1 MCKKIVIAI
10 DGPAASGKSSVAKN
24 LAEKLGFTYVD
35 TGAMYRAI
43 TYLAIRKNIV
53 DDVDAVIDLVKNI
66 KIELKFENG
75 LTRVFINGEEVT
87 EHIRTPE
94 VNAKVSEV
102 SRIPEVRQELVKI
115 QRKMGENGNLVA
127 EGRDTTTV
135 VFPNADLKI
144 YLTADLDER
153 ATRRHLEYQEKGNNV
168 SFDEVKENLKK
179 RDTIDSQ
186 RKVSPLSKA
195 EDAYELDTTDLTI
208 EQEIENIIKKVE
220 EIKAKKE
227 MQN

>member
-1 MCKKIVIAI
+1 MCKKIIIAI
-10 DGPAASGKSSVAKN
+10 DGPAASGKSSVAKH

-43 TYLAIRKNIV
+43 TYLALRKNIV
-53 DDVDAVIDLVKNI
+53 DDVDAVIDMVKNI
-66 KIELKFENG
+66 GIELKFENG
-75 LTRVFINGEEVT
+75 ETRVFVNGEEVT

-94 VNAKVSEV
+94 VNAKVSEI
-102 SRIPEVRQELVKI
+102 SRIPEVREQLVKI
-115 QRKMGENGNLVA
+115 QRKMGESGNLVA

-144 YLTADLDER
+144 YLTAELDER
-153 ATRRHLEYQEKGNNV
+153 ATRRHLEYKAKGSNV
-168 SFDEVKENLKK
+168 SFEDVKENLQK
-179 RDTIDSQ
+179 RDRIDSS

-208 EQEIENIIKKVE
+208 DEEIENIIKKVE
-220 EIKAKKE
+220 ELKAKKE
-227 MQN
+227 IKN